1 MIFLLYTFWTIR
13 FEDVVLWSVLP
24 LSEWV
29 VQPAGGQQEVG
40 EEAAAKFRF
49 IPHFR
54 HVYVHIFLLILPY
67 PF

>member
-1 MIFLLYTFWTIR
+1 
-13 FEDVVLWSVLP
+13 VLWSVLP

-40 EEAAAKFRF
+40 QEAAAKFRF

-54 HVYVHIFLLILPY
+54 NVYFHISLLTLPY